1 MRFEEGM
8 LSRSEVS
15 RILLTGSKPSISILT
30 YGFNIISLKMS
41 DINGLDTKM
50 LNLSKSTQYWI
61 EYVL

>member
-15 RILLTGSKPSISILT
+15 RILLTGSKPSVSILT

-50 LNLSKSTQYWI
+50 LNLFNSTQHWI

>member
-1 MRFEEGM
+1 MRSEEGM

-15 RILLTGSKPSISILT
+15 RNILTGSKPSISILT
-30 YGFNIISLKMS
+30 YGFNIISSKMS

-50 LNLSKSTQYWI
+50 LNLLKGTQHWI

>member
-15 RILLTGSKPSISILT
+15 RTLLAGSKSSISILT
-30 YGFNIISLKMS
+30 YGFNIISLKIS

-50 LNLSKSTQYWI
+50 LNLLKSTQHWI